1 MAQML
6 SKAKAQDTTL
16 VTSESNERGGG
27 SAMLGWALA
36 FLVAAVLVA
45 LLGLT
50 QTATLAAMA
59 KVLFWIFLA
68 GLVVSLVMHFNRR
81 EA

>member
-1 MAQML
+1 MG
-6 SKAKAQDTTL
+6 SKSEAKDTTP

-27 SAMLGWALA
+27 WAMLGWAMA
-36 FLVAAVLVA
+36 FMVAAILVA

-68 GLVVSLVMHFNRR
+68 GLVVSLVMHFSGRR
-81 EA
+81 V

>member
-1 MAQML
+1 MP
-6 SKAKAQDTTL
+6 SKTKALDTTP

-27 SAMLGWALA
+27 AAMLGWAMA
-36 FLVAAVLVA
+36 FLVAAILVA

-81 EA
+81 RA

>member
-1 MAQML
+1 
-6 SKAKAQDTTL
+6 
-16 VTSESNERGGG
+16 
-27 SAMLGWALA
+27 MLGWAMA
-36 FLVAAVLVA
+36 FLAAAILVA

-68 GLVVSLVMHFNRR
+68 GLIVSLVMHFNRR
-81 EA
+81 RA

>member
-1 MAQML
+1 
-6 SKAKAQDTTL
+6 
-16 VTSESNERGGG
+16 
-27 SAMLGWALA
+27 MLGWVIA
-36 FLVAAVLVA
+36 FLIATILVA

-68 GLVVSLVMHFNRR
+68 GLVVSLVLHFSGRR
-81 EA
+81 A